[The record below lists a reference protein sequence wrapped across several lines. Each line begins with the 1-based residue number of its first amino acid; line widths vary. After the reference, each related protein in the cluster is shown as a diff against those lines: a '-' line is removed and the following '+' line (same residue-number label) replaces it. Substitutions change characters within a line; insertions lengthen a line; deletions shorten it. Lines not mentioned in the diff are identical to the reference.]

1 MDMSERIC
9 RLPDVKAQTGLSRS
23 SVYALMAQGRFPKP
37 IKLGERAV
45 GWFEAEIAAWMQRR
59 KAQRDAA

>member
-1 MDMSERIC
+1 MSKSIY

-23 SVYALMAQGRFPKP
+23 TIYAEMAKKRFPQS

-45 GWFEAEIAAWMQRR
+45 GWFEAEIANWLEGR
-59 KAQRDAA
+59 KAQREAV